1 MKVYKINVNGKSYV
15 VEIESVTEKD
25 TPKNTPKPVEL
36 KTESKPSSGEKVYA
50 PMQGTI
56 TKVSATFGSKVKKGS
71 VLFILEAMKLENEI
85 IAAQDGTILELH
97 VKAGDKVDSGQL
109 LLVIG

>member
-1 MKVYKINVNGKSYV
+1 MKVYKINVNGKAYV
-15 VEIESVTEKD
+15 VEIESVTETNTQKEEIKKEVAVKD
-25 TPKNTPKPVEL
+25 S
-36 KTESKPSSGEKVYA
+36 KTSDTEKVFA

-56 TKVSATFGSKVKKGS
+56 TKVSASFGSKVKKGS
-71 VLFILEAMKLENEI
+71 VLFVLEAMKLENEI
-85 IAAQDGTILELH
+85 IAIKDGTILELH

>member
-15 VEIESVTEKD
+15 VEIESISES
-25 TPKNTPKPVEL
+25 NTPKEEIKKTTKPVE
-36 KTESKPSSGEKVYA
+36 SKSSDVEKVFA

-71 VLFILEAMKLENEI
+71 VLFVLEAMKLENEI
-85 IAAQDGTILELH
+85 IAAKDGTILELH
-97 VKAGDKVDSGQL
+97 VKAGDKVETGQL